1 MTNPIQFWLKDREG
15 LYLQLPVNPSEF
27 TVSSPYGISR
37 INVASLGEVTIPGE
51 RGLKEV
57 SFDSFFPRDYNP
69 SYCEYS
75 DFMNARSWVL
85 QMETWRDTR
94 KSVRLLITG
103 TNVSIPV
110 LIESF
115 NIMPDRAGHV
125 GDIFYNVSFV
135 ECREPVVRKVEKK
148 ANAVKGVTNVR
159 PSQDKKQLKSY
170 TVKKGDS
177 LWAIAKRA
185 DVYGDGSKWQTI
197 YNANKSVI
205 GKNPNLIKPGQKLVL
220 P

>member
-27 TVSSPYGISR
+27 TVSSPYGVSKVS
-37 INVASLGEVTIPGE
+37 VAHLGEVTIPGE
-51 RGLKEV
+51 RGLKSV

-75 DFMNARSWVL
+75 SFMNARSWVL
-85 QMETWRDTR
+85 QIEEWRDTR
-94 KSVRLLITG
+94 KSIRLLITG

-115 NIMPDRAGHV
+115 DIQPERAGHV
-125 GDIFYNVSFV
+125 GDIFYSMSLV
-135 ECREPVVRKVEKK
+135 EYREPIVRKVEKK
-148 ANAVKGVTNVR
+148 VNAVKGVSSTRADN
-159 PSQDKKQLKSY
+159 DKKSAKSY
-170 TVKKGDS
+170 TVKKGDT
-177 LWAIAKRA
+177 LWAIAKST
-185 DVYGDGSKWQTI
+185 YGNGAEYTKI
-197 YNANKSVI
+197 YNANKAVI